1 MVLTITDPQL
11 KVVVYCFTRVV
22 FGVSASP
29 FLLNATLNYHIEKYR
44 NVDPVFVDQFT
55 RSVYVDD
62 IVTGSHSD
70 DSAYEFYLKSKL
82 RLSVANFNL
91 RKFVTNSVDLC
102 VRIGEKE
109 RELNPDISSRPV
121 KACPSQVDV
130 SDSVSDVRTTEVQV
144 LGLCWDFTSDTLH
157 FSIDH
162 VARLMKDMQPTK
174 RNVVSLATR
183 FFDPLGVISPITV
196 RFKLLFQALC
206 CEKTDWDKPL
216 EGTLQTQWRALNF
229 DLQEFRALS
238 VPRRYFDELLR
249 PSTRLSVVGYITT
262 SLCCCDLPLY
272 GSWFKSC

>member
-1 MVLTITDPQL
+1 M
-11 KVVVYCFTRVV
+11 
-22 FGVSASP
+22 FGISASP

-44 NVDPVFVDQFT
+44 NVDPVFVNQFT

-82 RLSVANFNL
+82 RLSEANFNL
-91 RKFVTNSVDLC
+91 RKFVTNSVHLC

-121 KACPSQVDV
+121 QACPSQVDV
-130 SDSVSDVRTTEVQV
+130 SDSVSDVKTTEVQV

-162 VARLMKDMQPTK
+162 VARLMKDIQPTK

-183 FFDPLGVISPITV
+183 FFLPFGRDISHHCQI
-196 RFKLLFQALC
+196 
-206 CEKTDWDKPL
+206 
-216 EGTLQTQWRALNF
+216 
-229 DLQEFRALS
+229 
-238 VPRRYFDELLR
+238 
-249 PSTRLSVVGYITT
+249 
-262 SLCCCDLPLY
+262 
-272 GSWFKSC
+272 